1 MGGFLDN
8 STPFDP
14 KIQHHIEDALQ
25 QAAALRLSSGL
36 KHPAASCREFSIL

>member
-36 KHPAASCREFSIL
+36 KHPAASCGE